1 MTEVNE
7 ITQKMEFN
15 SSISNIAKIE
25 ELIDKVCDTHHITE
39 DYYGNILIALTE
51 AVNNAIVHGNHLD
64 SSKKVSLCYETKNN
78 QVCFIVKD
86 EGKGFDFTKI
96 PDPTIPQ
103 NINKLN
109 GRGVF
114 LMRLLADE
122 VVFEENGSKVKLK
135 FCITNN

>member
-7 ITQKMEFN
+7 TTQKMEFN
-15 SSISNIAKIE
+15 SNISNISKIE
-25 ELIDKVCDTHHITE
+25 ELIEKVCDNHHITE

-64 SSKKVSLCYETKNN
+64 SNKKVSLCYETNNN

-96 PDPTIPQ
+96 PDPTLPQ

-114 LMRLLADE
+114 LMRSLADE